1 MRKEQ
6 HLSKHVDRSPKRV
19 RLELIS
25 KMAAI
30 ADETWDSTSTATK
43 DQKRL
48 VFVCLFVCLLLNT
61 EIREKGCLFKGF
73 IETDL

>member
-1 MRKEQ
+1 MK
-6 HLSKHVDRSPKRV
+6 LG
-19 RLELIS
+19 LYI
-25 KMAAI
+25 
-30 ADETWDSTSTATK
+30 STATK

-73 IETDL
+73 IEADL